1 MLRVFMIMAKVKR
14 NPRGE
19 RAAANLVCLR
29 LESGFT
35 LVEVLI
41 AAVILFSALALGLL
55 AYRTSIST
63 LDRVTANVR
72 IADALPSIMAK
83 VKTGVLERKTR
94 GEGRY
99 GESVAYLWNAREIKA
114 SKNIIN
120 PFDEA
125 TGRPLQGTYK
135 ITLHNILLK
144 ITYEKDGRNKETE
157 YEYQELSWF
166 K

>member
-1 MLRVFMIMAKVKR
+1 MLRSFMIMSKVKC

-19 RAAANLVCLR
+19 RPAAGSVCMH

-72 IADALPSIMAK
+72 IADALPAIMAK
-83 VKTGVLERKTR
+83 VKTEVQGRKTR
-94 GEGRY
+94 GEDRY
-99 GESVAYLWNAREIKA
+99 DESVAYLWRARRIKR
-114 SKNIIN
+114 SENIIL
-120 PFDEA
+120 PFDDA
-125 TGRPLQGTYK
+125 TGGPQKGAFK
-135 ITLHNILLK
+135 ITLYNILLK
-144 ITYEKDGRNKETE
+144 ITYERDGHNKETE

>member
-1 MLRVFMIMAKVKR
+1 MDRVYLIMAKVKR
-14 NPRGE
+14 NPRGARP
-19 RAAANLVCLR
+19 RAGCVCLCH
-29 LESGFT
+29 ESGFT

-41 AAVILFSALALGLL
+41 AAVILFSALALGTL

-83 VKTGVLERKTR
+83 VKTEVQRRKTR

-99 GESVAYLWNAREIKA
+99 GESVAYLWRARRIKT
-114 SKNIIN
+114 SKNIIS
-120 PFDEA
+120 PFDDA
-125 TGRPLQGTYK
+125 TGGPLQGVFK
-135 ITLHNILLK
+135 MTLHNILLK
-144 ITYEKDGRNKETE
+144 ITYERDGRNKETE
-157 YEYQELSWF
+157 YEYQELSWS